1 MPAGGVAKEVKT
13 TTEALAALVRH
24 LPGAVGTPEMS
35 VGIKALFDRFDR
47 DGSGGLDITEL
58 KSGLKALGI
67 GLGRDQLKALRSK
80 LGGEGAAVISL
91 EAFAASLETHAR
103 AEAAAAAK
111 VLASAWVHSRIEDVE
126 DIFLD
131 QEDDRGDGSMAASE
145 LCAQLQQGDDP
156 LPEAQAAALCK
167 LLVESGLG
175 RVTLAQF
182 QVRDGLLLA
191 PDPHVCPVVLPSQ
204 TVRSCTSHCC
214 CHCSQECEDKAVEAA
229 KAKADPKVNKC
240 LRWGIFSCPRD
251 FSLVCC

>member
-13 TTEALAALVRH
+13 TTEALAALVGH
-24 LPGAVGTPEMS
+24 LPGAVGTPEMA
-35 VGIKALFDRFDR
+35 VDIKALFDRFDR
-47 DGSGGLDITEL
+47 DGSGGLDIVEL
-58 KSGLKALGI
+58 QDGLRGLGI
-67 GLGRDQLKALRSK
+67 TSLGRDQLKALRSE

-103 AEAAAAAK
+103 AEAAAAAE
-111 VLASAWVHSRIEDVE
+111 VLAPVWAHPRIKDVE

-145 LCAQLQQGDDP
+145 LCARLQQGDPP

-182 QVRDGLLLA
+182 QVRDGLVL
-191 PDPHVCPVVLPSQ
+191 HV
-204 TVRSCTSHCC
+204 
-214 CHCSQECEDKAVEAA
+214 
-229 KAKADPKVNKC
+229 
-240 LRWGIFSCPRD
+240 
-251 FSLVCC
+251 